1 MRTRLQSP
9 LLVVALL
16 SLAEAS
22 FLHCTSG
29 TLIAE
34 SVSRSDAQTAGEKRL
49 LDWDLNKSYDLSRSR
64 TNPKGQ
70 APSRAFAT
78 HSFRPGAFQTRAF
91 STEAFASPEFLIP
104 EGKALAKPFASK
116 QPFTPPS
123 TTFGKAFLPGST
135 PSAPPK
141 AVPTSPSSAP
151 SAPKKF
157 AGADR
162 PFQGPEAAR
171 KDQKYLP
178 GNPPAGGVVEGRRL
192 SMDEVREILNK
203 SK

>member
-1 MRTRLQSP
+1 MRTRPKSP
-9 LLVVALL
+9 LLVAALL
-16 SLAEAS
+16 SLAKAS
-22 FLHCTSG
+22 LLHCTCG
-29 TLIAE
+29 TLLAE
-34 SVSRSDAQTAGEKRL
+34 SVSRSEAQTAGEKRL

-78 HSFRPGAFQTRAF
+78 QSFRPGAFQTKAF
-91 STEAFASPEFLIP
+91 SAEAFTSPEFLTP
-104 EGKALAKPFASK
+104 EGRTLAKPFAAK
-116 QPFTPPS
+116 QPFTLPS
-123 TTFGKAFLPGST
+123 PTFGKAFLPGST

-141 AVPTSPSSAP
+141 AVPTSPTSAP

-178 GNPPAGGVVEGRRL
+178 GNPPAGGVVEGRKL